1 MPIEIAIWKLG
12 SEPER
17 VAFSTIESEARLEE
31 VLVKDVTM
39 VSPDLMFLGSQV
51 STDYGK
57 FIDVLAMD
65 QEGNVHVIE
74 LKRDRT
80 PRDVVAQLLDYASW
94 VDSLTYEQLAN
105 LYAEQHSGK
114 QLEEGFA
121 ECFDTSPPEK
131 LNESHNLIV
140 VCI

>member
-121 ECFDTSPPEK
+121 E
-131 LNESHNLIV
+131 
-140 VCI
+140 